1 LLPYLIV
8 SLVVK
13 LYNLQQIFDEL
24 VDTYIANKVGEVA
37 HFLNPSLAIALRK
50 RLLYLFAQNK
60 LEQASIGHETSLH
73 HQQNFRSDKIF
84 WLDKNNNNSSEGD
97 FFLLM
102 DAFVLFL
109 NQTCYTSITSY
120 EFHYAL
126 YEPGSFYKKHIDAFQ
141 QNNKRAFSIVLYLNP
156 DWVIA
161 DGGELCIFQTNN
173 LQHIQPQMG
182 NCIFFKSDEL
192 PHEVEMVNKD
202 RMSIVG
208 WLRTD

>member
-1 LLPYLIV
+1 
-8 SLVVK
+8 VVK

-37 HFLNPSLAIALRK
+37 NLLNPALALSLRQ

-60 LEQASIGHETSLH
+60 LEQANIGNQASRVN
-73 HQQNFRSDKIF
+73 QQSFRSDKIF
-84 WLDKNNNNSSEGD
+84 WLDKANNNSIENT
-97 FFLLM
+97 FFALM
-102 DAFVLFL
+102 DDFILYL

-126 YEPGSFYKKHIDAFQ
+126 YEPTSFYKKHMDVFQ

-156 DWVIA
+156 NWVIA
-161 DGGELCIFQTNN
+161 DGGQLCIFHKNH
-173 LQHIQPQMG
+173 LQHIQPKMG

-192 PHEVEMVNKD
+192 PHEVELVYKD
-202 RMSIVG
+202 RLSIVG